1 MNNTVGLFIY
11 YEYGLHLKLALLLG
25 MSGSKALACRPP
37 IIFVKGDLLTLWG
50 ACLNQMQRGVFCA
63 RLHVMI
69 SVICGAQICIWGV
82 FFFLCYSYPITV
94 LLSCC
99 MQRWHRTGLLFICI
113 HPPSL
118 QPSGLPGPV
127 LLCPRSVSL
136 SLMPSLLPS
145 PPLFAAAFFWSLSPL
160 LVKDWHGQKREEG
173 EDAGM
178 SNSCWYCRII
188 ASQLFWGGFVFGFAV
203 SFGVL

>member
-1 MNNTVGLFIY
+1 MSTPDYFCKGRPAHPLR
-11 YEYGLHLKLALLLG
+11 HLLESDSARCILC
-25 MSGSKALACRPP
+25 KAACED
-37 IIFVKGDLLTLWG
+37 K
-50 ACLNQMQRGVFCA
+50 CNQCCPNLYLRC
-63 RLHVMI
+63 
-69 SVICGAQICIWGV
+69 
-82 FFFLCYSYPITV
+82 FFLCYSYPITV

-99 MQRWHRTGLLFICI
+99 TQRWHRTGLLFICI

-136 SLMPSLLPS
+136 SLMSSLLPS

-160 LVKDWHGQKREEG
+160 LVKEWHGQKREEG
-173 EDAGM
+173 EDAKM

-188 ASQLFWGGFVFGFAV
+188 ASQSFWGACFWFCCIFWGALVGDGRAW
-203 SFGVL
+203 SQTQR